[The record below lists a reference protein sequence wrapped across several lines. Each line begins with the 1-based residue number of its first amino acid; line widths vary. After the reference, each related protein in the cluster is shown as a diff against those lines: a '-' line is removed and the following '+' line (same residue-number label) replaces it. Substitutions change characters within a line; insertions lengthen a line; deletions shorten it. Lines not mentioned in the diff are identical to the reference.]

1 MAFGRRGFEMSR
13 RWIAW
18 LAAAALLLLAH
29 SALAQSRQTNPKKS
43 EDDRVRFSMAASLG
57 FLADDPGGVSLGFEA
72 PIEFNRHF
80 SLGPW
85 ATVALADDFV
95 LVSGTANA
103 RYHFDVFEGE
113 RLSRLRPFVQG
124 GLGVAYYNDD
134 RANDDETGFLVN
146 MGLGADY
153 ETSEHVSIGSQMM
166 FNTVPTFRPSRAFY
180 FTWQFLQ
187 VRYRF

>member
-1 MAFGRRGFEMSR
+1 MSR
-13 RWIAW
+13 RWNA
-18 LAAAALLLLAH
+18 LFAAAAVLLLAH
-29 SALAQSRQTNPKKS
+29 TALAQSRQDNRKDD
-43 EDDRVRFSMAASLG
+43 DDRARFSMAASLG

-103 RYHFDVFEGE
+103 RYHFDVFEGK
-113 RLSRLRPFVQG
+113 RLSRLRPFLQG
-124 GLGVAYYNDD
+124 GLGVAYYDDD
-134 RANDDETGFLVN
+134 RVNDDETGFLVN

-166 FNTVPTFRPSRAFY
+166 FNAVPTFEPDRAFY

>member
-1 MAFGRRGFEMSR
+1 MSR
-13 RWIAW
+13 RWTAC
-18 LAAAALLLLAH
+18 LACAAALLLAQ
-29 SALAQSRQTNPKKS
+29 AAPAQSRR
-43 EDDRVRFSMAASLG
+43 DDRRDDDDRARFSMGASLG

-103 RYHFDVFEGE
+103 RYHFDVFQGE
-113 RLSRLRPFVQG
+113 RLSRLRPFLQG
-124 GLGVAYYNDD
+124 GLGVAYYDDD
-134 RANDDETGFLVN
+134 RANDEETGFLIN
-146 MGLGADY
+146 MGLGAEY
-153 ETSEHVSIGSQMM
+153 ATSDHVSIGSQMM